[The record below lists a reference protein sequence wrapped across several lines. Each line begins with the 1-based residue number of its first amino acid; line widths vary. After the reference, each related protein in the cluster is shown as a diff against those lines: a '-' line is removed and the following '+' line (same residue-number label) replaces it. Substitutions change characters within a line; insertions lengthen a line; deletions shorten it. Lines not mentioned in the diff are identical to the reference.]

1 MGSVGGEGDV
11 SRHRAQVKEA
21 EAGGGWPIEIEEE
34 VARAE
39 LNGAAKYGTSTTLRF
54 GDVQP
59 VLG

>member
-21 EAGGGWPIEIEEE
+21 EGWLIEIEEE

>member
-11 SRHRAQVKEA
+11 SRHRAQVKQA
-21 EAGGGWPIEIEEE
+21 EAGRLIEIEEE

>member
-1 MGSVGGEGDV
+1 MGSVGGGGDV

-21 EAGGGWPIEIEEE
+21 EAGGWLIEIEEE